1 MALTIAEKQPMPGVT
16 VYNVANKTDHM
27 AYYDSMEELDSPI
40 KEQVLRAYRSYDAQ
54 TYSETDV
61 LAALEQA
68 RQGALD
74 VKGFAALLSP
84 AAEIHL
90 EEMARAA
97 KTAKQRYFGNSVYLF
112 TPLYLANY
120 CENYCVILRFYMSQQ
135 RSSCAKASHL

>member
-1 MALTIAEKQPMPGVT
+1 M
-16 VYNVANKTDHM
+16 
-27 AYYDSMEELDSPI
+27 LD
-40 KEQVLRAYRSYDAQ
+40 
-54 TYSETDV
+54 
-61 LAALEQA
+61 ALEQA

-84 AAEIHL
+84 AAEVHL

-120 CENYCVILRFYMSQQ
+120 CENYCVYCGFNCHNKINRAKLSFDEIEAEMSAIAASGLEEILLLTGESR
-135 RSSCAKASHL
+135 KH